1 MFRPFFMCALLL
13 GSASAMAQMTPVG
26 LWQTISDA
34 DGKPQ
39 GEVRVTESAGVIS
52 AVLEKAL
59 VTSPEP
65 NCDKCTDDRKGKPK
79 VGLQIIRDAR
89 KTEGK
94 DVWEGGNILDPNRE
108 VAPQYQAYT
117 FEFTAGPPATGFIV
131 TENSAEITLR
141 QPGGVDRTFARAEVA
156 SMKGLG
162 RSIMP

>member
-13 GSASAMAQMTPVG
+13 WSASAMAQMTPVG

-39 GEVRVTESAGVIS
+39 GEVRVTESGGVIS

-59 VTSPEP
+59 VTSSEP

-89 KTEGK
+89 KTDGK
-94 DVWEGGNILDPNRE
+94 DVWEGGNILDPNNGTVYKLKLTPIEGGKKLE
-108 VAPQYQAYT
+108 VR
-117 FEFTAGPPATGFIV
+117 GFIGM
-131 TENSAEITLR
+131 AL
-141 QPGGVDRTFARAEVA
+141 
-156 SMKGLG
+156 LG
-162 RSIMP
+162 RTQTWIRIQ

>member
-13 GSASAMAQMTPVG
+13 WSASATAQMTPVG

-39 GEVRVTESAGVIS
+39 GEVRVTESGGVIS

-94 DVWEGGNILDPNRE
+94 DVWEGGNILDPNNGTVYKLRLTPIEGGKKLE
-108 VAPQYQAYT
+108 VR
-117 FEFTAGPPATGFIV
+117 GFV
-131 TENSAEITLR
+131 
-141 QPGGVDRTFARAEVA
+141 GVAL
-156 SMKGLG
+156 LG
-162 RSIMP
+162 RTQTWIRIQ